1 MKKFPEILLQRARTE
16 PDAVAYQFFQGASL
30 VPDTLTFRQLWTAS
44 AALASYLQARGL
56 AGERVLLTCKS
67 QRHFVVAFFAC
78 LLAGA
83 VAVPTALPRRQVLR
97 ERMQL
102 LERDAAFRALICDS
116 DDIRQSHFQ
125 DMQAVTDQVDM
136 RAWSERPDHALLAST
151 WVLPKLGELALAF
164 LQYTSG
170 SSGDPKGVMITHA
183 NLVNN
188 CMAIEQAMGLTAA
201 SKIFTALPLFH
212 DMGLIGGVL
221 QSMYTGCSAACMA
234 PAEFAQHP
242 ERWLQIVS
250 RHGITCSGGPN
261 FMYQLAAQSITEE
274 QLQGLDL
281 SKWEVAFCGAEPI
294 RAATIREFIR
304 TCAPAGF
311 RPDAVVACY
320 GMAESTLFISG
331 ARTGA
336 GMQLD
341 ERDGASVVGCG
352 HPQHDTELA
361 IVDPETLLPKPERE
375 VGEIWVRGSSVAG
388 GYWCR
393 PELTDRTFGAR
404 IGGDSKRERYLR
416 TGDLG
421 YLSQGNLFV
430 SGRLKDL
437 IISYGR
443 KYLPQD
449 VEHEAERHHAALR
462 KSGGGAFSV
471 EQGGDQRTILVFEL
485 KGEWLRRQDELP
497 QVAATVRSAVSAS
510 LGLLLDEVLFIQPG
524 ALPRTSSGKVRRN
537 QCRLDYLGGA
547 LARVD
552 AS

>member
-1 MKKFPEILLQRARTE
+1 VKKFPEILLHRARTE
-16 PDAVAYQFFQGASL
+16 PDAAAYHFFQGASL
-30 VPDTLTFRQLWTAS
+30 VPDTLTFHQLWTAS

-116 DDIRQSHFQ
+116 DDIRLSHFQ
-125 DMQAVTDQVDM
+125 DLQAVTDQVDM
-136 RAWSERPDHALLAST
+136 RAWSQRPDLALLAGT

-170 SSGDPKGVMITHA
+170 SSGDPKGVVVTHA
-183 NLVNN
+183 NLLHN
-188 CMAIEQAMGLTAA
+188 CLAIEQGMGLSAA

-242 ERWLQIVS
+242 ERWLQIMS
-250 RHGITCSGGPN
+250 RYGMTVSGGPN
-261 FMYQLAAQSITEE
+261 FMYQLAAQEIDAGQVE
-274 QLQGLDL
+274 GLDL

-294 RAATIREFIR
+294 RAETIRDFIR
-304 TCAPAGF
+304 KFAPAGF
-311 RPDAVVACY
+311 RPESFYACY
-320 GMAESTLFISG
+320 GMAESTLFI
-331 ARTGA
+331 TGA
-336 GMQLD
+336 KA
-341 ERDGASVVGCG
+341 GAGLQVEQHEGSSIVGCG
-352 HPQHDTELA
+352 HPRHDTELA
-361 IVDPETLLPKPERE
+361 IVDPETRLPKADCE

-393 PELTDRTFGAR
+393 PDLTDRTFGAR
-404 IGGDSKRERYLR
+404 IGGGDNSVRYLR

-421 YLSQGNLFV
+421 YLNQGNLFV

-443 KYLPQD
+443 KFLPQD
-449 VEHEAERHHAALR
+449 VEKEAERNHAALR

-471 EQGGDQRTILVFEL
+471 DLDGDQRTILVFEL

-510 LGLLLDEVLFIQPG
+510 LGLMLDEVLFIQPG

-537 QCRLDYLGGA
+537 QCRIDYLDGA
-547 LARVD
+547 LARVET
-552 AS
+552 A